1 MLDTKK
7 LKIRML
13 ELNKSPAEIA
23 KYLKINTTTFYRK
36 TNGTSEFDR
45 REMEALNE
53 ILLLEDPT
61 EIFFA
66 KNITETQNKKLQLN

>member
-13 ELNKSPAEIA
+13 ELNKRPAEIA
-23 KYLKINTTTFYRK
+23 EYLKINTTTFYRK

-45 REMEALNE
+45 SEMEKLNE

-66 KNITETQNKKLQLN
+66 KDITQTQKNEL